1 MDKKFKITFKDI
13 LIIILFII
21 ILYLV
26 YRDYSI
32 NSKYKNLQNK
42 LQTNSNSIIPKL

>member
-32 NSKYKNLQNK
+32 NSKYINLQNK